1 MLILVGHSASG
12 KTEIANQLKRDY
24 DMKKIITYTTRPKR
38 INEIDGVDYHFVDED
53 KFLKLKE
60 ENFFVETTNFNG
72 YYYGSSKND
81 VKDDAVV
88 ILDPQGLEKFKNS
101 NLDNIIAIFLNC
113 DEEIRYK
120 RMINRGDNENIAKE
134 RLEHDRI
141 KFSYENL
148 ITIDEFINTSVFSI
162 NYLSDLVYKTY
173 KDLLKKQKEDKY
185 VI

>member
-38 INEIDGVDYHFVDED
+38 INEVDGVDYHFVSEEQ
-53 KFLKLKE
+53 FLKLKE

-81 VKDDAVV
+81 VKDDSVV
-88 ILDPQGLEKFKNS
+88 ILDPVGLEKFKNS

-113 DEEIRYK
+113 DEEIRYN
-120 RMINRGDNENIAKE
+120 RMVNRGDDINVVKE
-134 RLEHDRI
+134 RLVHDRI
-141 KFSYENL
+141 KFAYENL
-148 ITIDEFINTSVFSI
+148 TTIDEFINTSVFSI
-162 NYLSDLVYKTY
+162 NYLSDLVYKRY
-173 KDLLKKQKEDKY
+173 KELLKMQKEK
-185 VI
+185 

>member
-120 RMINRGDNENIAKE
+120 RMINRGDDPQKAYE
-134 RLEHDRI
+134 RLVHDRE
-141 KFSYENL
+141 KFSL
-148 ITIDEFINTSVFSI
+148 DKMDSIDEIINTSVFSI
-162 NYLSDLVYKTY
+162 NYLSELVYKTY
-173 KDLLKKQKEDKY
+173 HKLLISKKED
-185 VI
+185 